1 MNKSTAILLS
11 TSTFLLGILIGFL
24 FAPAKGGINW
34 NIGSNNGNEYK
45 KSDDPDS
52 KSNIIV

>member
-1 MNKSTAILLS
+1 MNKSTAILFS
-11 TSTFLLGILIGFL
+11 TSMFLLGILIGFL

-45 KSDDPDS
+45 KGNESDS
-52 KSNIIV
+52 K

>member
-45 KSDDPDS
+45 KGNESES
-52 KSNIIV
+52 K